1 MMPRHCRKLAT
12 ALFFVVFVIVTAV
25 AQITQPSTAQ
35 EATNKGAF
43 LLTIFLKH
51 DQSKPHEQINAQLR
65 IRASSRSSR
74 QTESKS

>member
-35 EATNKGAF
+35 EATKGAF